1 MRIIHSGKG
10 GAMEKEILLKEI
22 SDADADIEKYAAL
35 AVKNEEIRTE
45 LVSQMVTNRYVFW
58 FLQINKTSS
67 YGT

>member
-1 MRIIHSGKG
+1 
-10 GAMEKEILLKEI
+10 MEKEILLKEI

-35 AVKNEEIRTE
+35 VVKNEEIRTE

>member
-1 MRIIHSGKG
+1 MRIIHSDKG

>member
-1 MRIIHSGKG
+1 MRIIHSDKG

-35 AVKNEEIRTE
+35 VVKNEEIRTE